1 VKTRG
6 VHPNY
11 IMNKYEKMKHDGTMA
26 QINNQLQLQDMEN
39 RISHI
44 KESYNNNNQQQYMDL
59 SQL

>member
-1 VKTRG
+1 
-6 VHPNY
+6 
-11 IMNKYEKMKHDGTMA
+11 MNKYEKMKHDGTMA